1 LFQILIIKIEIVNKI
16 YTIINKMT
24 TSHTSFPDVISEPDI
39 YCPEY
44 VFQRKTSTHTLRQ
57 RNYTCSPEHVVTI
70 KRPRCEDGIP
80 ITELDQ
86 YLSDKSIYSSGRTY
100 GKYVSENEVSL
111 GKKEMYE
118 AFLFYSEEF
127 CSSKTVTYDRTSNM
141 TKTTY
146 QVPIIG
152 YFASK
157 FGNTSY
163 SHSPISAMVDMK
175 MANDEKFIMV
185 NRKMYSLDKYYREVG
200 LDYVEVNVPANYSTD
215 TNLDDGEHYY
225 SSDKVAC
232 FKDNITYSF
241 HHEVNISSLIIKP
254 EKMSF
259 KHVHGDNTYSRFE
272 RRNPSLMR
280 KPKYFINVLEN
291 EPGFISKF
299 ELQYR
304 SELTHGQ
311 WFKHG
316 IYNGNI
322 SMADCVKISFDEI
335 QVKEVRIVPISF
347 HKSFEKVQIKF
358 VGNNTVQV
366 TADDVFVIYELSTP
380 RDGKYLT
387 YSSKV
392 LEKSNISKKSFE
404 KDLKRWRYG
413 KKHREHDDMIND
425 CIHGF

>member
-1 LFQILIIKIEIVNKI
+1 
-16 YTIINKMT
+16 MS
-24 TSHTSFPDVISEPDI
+24 TSLTSFLDFVSEPDI
-39 YCPEY
+39 YCPES
-44 VFQRKTSTHTLRQ
+44 VFQRKASTHTLRQ
-57 RNYTCSPEHVVTI
+57 RNYTTPSEHVVTI
-70 KRPRCEDGIP
+70 KRPRCEEGVP
-80 ITELDQ
+80 ITELDE
-86 YLSDKSIYSSGRTY
+86 YLSDKSIYSPARTY
-100 GKYVSENEVSL
+100 GKYGSENEVSI

-118 AFLFYSEEF
+118 AFIFYSEEF

-146 QVPIIG
+146 NVPIIG
-152 YFASK
+152 YFSNK
-157 FGNTSY
+157 FGKTSY
-163 SHSPISAMVDMK
+163 SHSPISDTIDMK
-175 MANDEKFIMV
+175 IARDEKFIMI
-185 NRKMYSLDKYYREVG
+185 NHKMYSLDKYYREIG
-200 LDYVEVNVPANYSTD
+200 LDYTEVNVPTNYFAD
-215 TNLDDGEHYY
+215 TKLDDSERYY
-225 SSDKVAC
+225 PSDKMAC

-241 HHEVNISSLIIKP
+241 HHEVKISSLIIKP

-259 KHVHGDNTYSRFE
+259 KHVHGDKTYSRFE

-311 WFKHG
+311 WMKHG

-322 SMADCVKISFDEI
+322 SIADCVKISFDEI
-335 QVKEVRIVPISF
+335 QVKDVRIVPISF

-358 VGNNTVQV
+358 VGNNTAQV

-392 LEKSNISKKSFE
+392 LEKSNTSKNAFE
-404 KDLKRWRYG
+404 KGLKRWQYG
-413 KKHREHDDMIND
+413 KKNREHEDMIND